1 MQSNINDPQPIQV
14 TKRLGSLDFLRGIA
28 VLGILVINIESFAYD
43 DPWSPFKYG
52 YDSALDANTRFW
64 VYFLAQG
71 KFFSMFTL
79 LFGVGFFMFLERLQ
93 SLGLKA
99 MDIYARR
106 LLWLFIFGVAHAYLI
121 WDGDVLYHYAI
132 CGFLLFPFRSF
143 NLKQLVITVF
153 IFTGILFYNSYESAE
168 RTTHL
173 HEKAILAQRLPAT
186 DRTDQQVAD
195 ITAWEKRTS
204 KGIAV
209 IDTTTVR
216 NTLVE
221 SITINADHSG
231 VHKGNVVY
239 PGILFRTLIMMI
251 IGIILYKTGIFS
263 EIKNKRSYW
272 SVTLLLLLVAFTI
285 NYLRYDHWTFHY
297 FEPVETVW
305 RSWLFTLPKETLGV
319 AYILVLNGFYHQFL
333 KGKDLNPISLAGRMA
348 LSNYIMQSIICAVIF
363 YGYGFGRYNTFN
375 RHELLFIVSGIWVF
389 QLIFSTWWMKTHKQ
403 GPLEAL
409 WRKLT
414 YRN

>member
-1 MQSNINDPQPIQV
+1 MQGNLNDPQPIQA

-52 YDSALDANTRFW
+52 FDSAVDANTRFW

-93 SLGLKA
+93 GLGLKA

-106 LLWLFIFGVAHAYLI
+106 LLWLFIFGVIHAYVI

-143 NLKQLVITVF
+143 KLKQLMITVL
-153 IFTGILFYNSYESAE
+153 IFTGILFYNSYQNAKRIEF
-168 RTTHL
+168 L
-173 HEKAILAQRLPAT
+173 HEQAILAQRLPAE
-186 DRTDQQVAD
+186 DRTGQQAED
-195 ITAWEKRTS
+195 IEIWKKRTS

-209 IDTTTVR
+209 TDTATVR
-216 NTLVE
+216 KSLVE

-231 VHKGNVVY
+231 VHKGNILY

-251 IGIILYKTGIFS
+251 LGIILYKTGIFS
-263 EIKNKRSYW
+263 DIRNKKLYW
-272 SVTLLLLLVAFTI
+272 STTLLLFFVALVI

-297 FEPVETVW
+297 FEPVENVW
-305 RSWLFTLPKETLGV
+305 QSWLFTLPKETLGV
-319 AYILVLNGFYHQFL
+319 AYILVLNGLYHQVL

-348 LSNYIMQSIICAVIF
+348 LTNYIMQSIICALIF

-375 RHELLFIVSGIWVF
+375 RYELLFIVSGIWIF
-389 QLIFSTWWMKTHKQ
+389 QLIASTWWMKTHKQ

-414 YRN
+414 YR